1 MTEEEL
7 ERVTESL
14 SMGLAHFDL
23 QEFDTELDFSNKI
36 GSVTYNTLSCTMCDY
51 LFITFSPNFLREERH
66 SQPFLVVVQCDSG
79 HLNCDLIACARYRVC
94 DEAIKMKKAKNSI
107 PGRNDVTHVLF
118 VIRLPQQEVK
128 SQFVGFQ
135 GDPWISVHIDDLRLT
150 SETTVIPE
158 QALITKISELFIG
171 EFEEV
176 DPLSV
181 ASVDDSDMDTENGLS
196 PTEDVTSMQLYSSIN
211 NSVPLPVEEDMQIE
225 ESTAPISNEDHQLVV
240 DESSTSIPRTTPTSA
255 MLPSTAYI
263 EGEGGADME
272 VEGPETKM
280 KRVRKKKSFNAQ
292 HGRLFDCVQ
301 AAVSNLR
308 DSEQGNRS
316 TLRIQKL
323 MKLIPRTTTDQLGK
337 VEYNCCTNS
346 GYTFIG
352 IKVKLDSHH
361 IPLNGFGL

>member
-7 ERVTESL
+7 KRVTESL

-36 GSVTYNTLSCTMCDY
+36 GSVASNRLPCTMYDY
-51 LFITFSPNFLREERH
+51 LFITPSPNFLREERH

-94 DEAIKMKKAKNSI
+94 DEAIKMKAKNI
-107 PGRNDVTHVLF
+107 TCERNDVTHVLF

-135 GDPWISVHIDDLRLT
+135 GDPWISVHIDDLRST
-150 SETTVIPE
+150 SEATMIPE

-171 EFEEV
+171 EFEEL

-181 ASVDDSDMDTENGLS
+181 ASVDDSDMDTEKGLS
-196 PTEDVTSMQLYSSIN
+196 PTEDVTSKQLYSSIN
-211 NSVPLPVEEDMQIE
+211 NSVPLPVEEDMQTE
-225 ESTAPISNEDHQLVV
+225 ESTAAMSNEDFQLEILAM
-240 DESSTSIPRTTPTSA
+240 DESSTSIPLTTPTSA
-255 MLPSTAYI
+255 IPTILPLIAYT

-272 VEGPETKM
+272 VEGPVIKI
-280 KRVRKKKSFNAQ
+280 KGVRKKKLFYAQ
-292 HGRLFDCVQ
+292 HGRLLDCVQ
-301 AAVSNLR
+301 AAVSKLR

-316 TLRIQKL
+316 MFRIRKL
-323 MKLIPRTTTDQLGK
+323 MELIPKTTPDQLGK

-352 IKVKLDSHH
+352 IKVQ
-361 IPLNGFGL
+361 

>member
-7 ERVTESL
+7 KRVAESL

-36 GSVTYNTLSCTMCDY
+36 GSVTYNTLPCTMCDY
-51 LFITFSPNFLREERH
+51 IFITSSPNFLREERH

-94 DEAIKMKKAKNSI
+94 DEAIKMKAKNTI
-107 PGRNDVTHVLF
+107 RGRNDVTHVLF

-158 QALITKISELFIG
+158 QALNTKISELFIG
-171 EFEEV
+171 EFEELDLV
-176 DPLSV
+176 SE
-181 ASVDDSDMDTENGLS
+181 DDSDMDTENGLS

-225 ESTAPISNEDHQLVV
+225 ESTAPISNEDPQLVV
-240 DESSTSIPRTTPTSA
+240 AESSTSIPRTTPISA

-280 KRVRKKKSFNAQ
+280 KRVRKKKSFIAQ
-292 HGRLFDCVQ
+292 HGRLLDCVQ
-301 AAVSNLR
+301 AAVSKLS

-316 TLRIQKL
+316 MLRIQKL

-352 IKVKLDSHH
+352 IKVKLDSHLRSH
-361 IPLNGFGL
+361 LSVFSREL